1 MDQLITISMPH
12 RTIDVLSIEPAALV
26 LPKALGKPVDRIALL
41 HVRRSETG
49 GLP

>member
-1 MDQLITISMPH
+1 MDQLITISLPH
-12 RTIDVLSIEPAALV
+12 RTIDVLSTAPAATV
-26 LPKALGKPVDRIALL
+26 LPKAPGKPVDRIALP